1 MMEARSRQEPPLESH
16 SGNVF
21 VLSAPSGTG
30 KSTLARR
37 LVKELPDLDFSVSCT
52 TRQPRP
58 GEVDGQDYCFVDDA
72 TFDAMVA
79 QDGFVEW
86 VQVYDRRYGTSRAWI
101 REHLATGRDILLDIE
116 SKGARRVHEAMPE
129 AVMVFLLP
137 PSSRELAARLTGR
150 GDESAEQVRIRLDYA
165 KHELA
170 QWGNYDYLVV
180 NDTVEQ
186 AYRRLESI
194 IIATRCRRERMGA
207 AAQGILASF

>member
-1 MMEARSRQEPPLESH
+1 MLSH

-30 KSTLARR
+30 KSTLARQ
-37 LVKELPDLDFSVSCT
+37 LVKQTEDLNFSVSFT
-52 TRQPRP
+52 TRKPRP
-58 GEVDGQDYCFVDDA
+58 GEVDGRDYFFVDDA

-79 QDGFVEW
+79 ADGFVEW
-86 VQVYDRRYGTSRAWI
+86 VKVYDRRYGTGKAWI
-101 REHLATGRDILLDIE
+101 QERLASGVDILLDIE
-116 SKGARRVHEAMPE
+116 SQGARKVHQAIPD

-137 PSSRELAARLTGR
+137 PSSQELSSRLRGR
-150 GDESAEQVRIRLDYA
+150 GDESEDQVRIRLDYA
-165 KHELA
+165 RHELS
-170 QWGNYDYLVV
+170 QFDGYDYLVV

-207 AAQGILASF
+207 RAQAILDTF

>member
-1 MMEARSRQEPPLESH
+1 MLSH

-30 KSTLARR
+30 KSTLARQ
-37 LVKELPDLDFSVSCT
+37 LVKQTEDLNFSVSFT
-52 TRQPRP
+52 TRKPRP
-58 GEVDGQDYCFVDDA
+58 GEVDGRDYFFVDDA

-79 QDGFVEW
+79 ADGFVEW
-86 VQVYDRRYGTSRAWI
+86 VKVYDRRYGTGKAWI
-101 REHLATGRDILLDIE
+101 QERLASGVDILLDIE
-116 SKGARRVHEAMPE
+116 SQGARKVHQAIPD

-137 PSSRELAARLTGR
+137 PSSQELSSRLRGR
-150 GDESAEQVRIRLDYA
+150 GDESEEQVRIRLDYA
-165 KHELA
+165 RHELS
-170 QWGNYDYLVV
+170 QFDGYDYLVV

-207 AAQGILASF
+207 RAQAILDTF

>member
-1 MMEARSRQEPPLESH
+1 MLSH

-30 KSTLARR
+30 KSTLARQF
-37 LVKELPDLDFSVSCT
+37 VKQTEDLNFSVSFT
-52 TRQPRP
+52 TRKPRP
-58 GEVDGQDYCFVDDA
+58 GEMDGRDYFFVDDA

-79 QDGFVEW
+79 ADGFVEW
-86 VQVYDRRYGTSRAWI
+86 VKVYDRRYGTGKAWI
-101 REHLATGRDILLDIE
+101 QERLASGVDILLDIE
-116 SKGARRVHEAMPE
+116 SQGARKVHQAIPD

-137 PSSRELAARLTGR
+137 PSSQELSSRLRGR
-150 GDESAEQVRIRLDYA
+150 GDESEEQVRIRLDYA
-165 KHELA
+165 RHELS
-170 QWGNYDYLVV
+170 QFDGYDYLVV

-207 AAQGILASF
+207 RAQAILDTF

>member
-1 MMEARSRQEPPLESH
+1 MLRH

-30 KSTLARR
+30 KSTLAKQ
-37 LVKELPDLDFSVSCT
+37 LVKHVADLNFSVSFT
-52 TRQPRP
+52 TRKPRP
-58 GEVDGQDYCFVDDA
+58 GEVDGKDYFFVDDA

-79 QDGFVEW
+79 EDGFVEW
-86 VQVYDRRYGTSRAWI
+86 VQVYERRYGTGKAWI
-101 REHLATGRDILLDIE
+101 QEKLASGMDILLDIE
-116 SKGARRVHEAMPE
+116 SQGAGRVHQTIPD

-137 PSSRELAARLTGR
+137 PSSGELSARLRGR
-150 GDESAEQVRIRLDYA
+150 GDESEDQVRIRLEYA
-165 KHELA
+165 QHELA
-170 QWGNYDYLVV
+170 QWDRYDYLVV

-207 AAQGILASF
+207 TAKRILDSF